1 MATRKINVYVWL
13 LLSIA
18 GYIAA
23 GFLTHFPTGT
33 NEVTEWMLEGAV
45 GGVFQ
50 GAIGGV
56 LIGGAQWIALR
67 VSGHR
72 FGGRWM
78 LAAVAG
84 FALTH
89 AVGDARPLSVHF
101 VWVGLFC
108 GLLVSFLFWL
118 AQNKEGSVWL
128 WLATGTAAACVGFA
142 VGLYVADAVLPPG
155 WTPAT
160 GQQRHMMYGLII
172 GLLQSVAMLLL
183 LRGRGIDR

>member
-1 MATRKINVYVWL
+1 MAKRKINIYLWL
-13 LLSIA
+13 LLSLA

-45 GGVFQ
+45 GGAFQ
-50 GAIGGV
+50 GAIGGI
-56 LIGGAQWIALR
+56 LIGGAQWTALR
-67 VSGHR
+67 LSGHR

-78 LAAVAG
+78 LAAVVG

-108 GLLVSFLFWL
+108 GVLVRFLFWL
-118 AQNKEGSVWL
+118 AQNKAGNVRV
-128 WLATGTAAACVGFA
+128 WLATGTAVAWIGFA

-155 WTPAT
+155 WTPVT

-172 GLLQSVAMLLL
+172 GVLQSGATLFL
-183 LRGRGIDR
+183 LRGSVSGR